1 MKFLFHLGHP
11 AHFHLFKNTIKEL
24 KKKSNKVY
32 ILIKKKDVLEDLLI
46 KFGIEYINI
55 LPEGRKDN
63 KFNIAIGV
71 LKQDFGVF
79 KHALKIKPDLLIGTS
94 FAISHVGKL
103 LNIPSINV
111 NEDDTDVVP
120 LYAKLAY
127 PYSSCIIAPQVCSV
141 GKWEYKKISYF
152 GYHELAYLH
161 PNHFKPN
168 QEIAEKYVSTKT
180 PYSIIRFAKL
190 GAHHDKGIRGINT
203 ELAKKIITILKP
215 FGNIFITSE
224 KKLPSDIEQYRVKI
238 NPIDIHHVMAFASI
252 YIGDSQTMAAEAG
265 VLGVPFIRYNDFVGR
280 ISYLAELENKYKL
293 GYGIKPNNPDKLLKK
308 IDELISTPNLNQA
321 FNEKRNKMLS
331 EKIDFSKFLTW
342 FIENYPESVRIM
354 KKNPDYQYNFR

>member
-1 MKFLFHLGHP
+1 MKIIFHLGHP

-24 KKKSNKVY
+24 KKKSHKVY

-46 KFGIEYINI
+46 KFGIEYLNI

-63 KFNIAIGV
+63 KFSIGIGV

-79 KHALKIKPDLLIGTS
+79 KQALKIKPDLLVGTS
-94 FAISHVGKL
+94 FAIAHVGKL

-111 NEDDTDVVP
+111 NEDDAEIVP

-127 PYSSCIIAPQVCSV
+127 PYSSCIIAPEVCLV
-141 GKWEYKKISYF
+141 GKWDNKKISYS

-161 PNHFKPN
+161 PNNFIPN

-203 ELAKKIITILKP
+203 ELANKIVNILKP

-224 KKLPSDIEQYRVKI
+224 RSLEPELEPYRIKI
-238 NPIDIHHVMAFASI
+238 NPIDMHHVMAFASL

-280 ISYLAELENKYKL
+280 ISYLTELEDKYKL
-293 GYGIKPNNPDKLLKK
+293 GYGIKPNNPDKLFKK
-308 IDELISTPNLNQA
+308 IDELISTSNLNQV

-342 FIENYPESVRIM
+342 FIENYPESASVM
-354 KKNPDYQYNFR
+354 KENPDYQYKFK